1 MTMTPR
7 GSKPGFARFGRR
19 RFLQTAG
26 LTSGSLFLPSLF
38 GDRAAYAQAMPKR
51 LVVFYTQHGPVTGK
65 WELRPTGMAATPDAE
80 WELPL
85 GPLAQTDFTDTL
97 APLYANRNDL
107 LVLEGLALTSAIADK
122 QGNNHAVAGA
132 HHFTG
137 AMDGSQHV
145 SFDQYVADQVAVP
158 GRFKYLGFPP
168 NAGDVDNAGFY
179 DTAGNPVTLARTD
192 NYYGFLGNQF
202 ARVFD
207 GLSSG
212 MTTMMPAK
220 PTGMDLSRA
229 RRQVSVEFVRGQYA
243 KAMAKLGADDRMKLS
258 LHRDMLE
265 DLALR
270 VQSVSQIMCTK
281 PTYPAKGSQTDI
293 EIANILMTQLLPV
306 AMACDLTR
314 VGQVGHTQLR
324 AVDLGAPSTLDVH
337 QDIAHQAADINSQAA
352 MWMVNY
358 HKIHAQ
364 QFAGMISA
372 FKAVPEGSGTML
384 DNTILIWMNEL
395 ANGGHDLF
403 RMMYV
408 MAGGKNLGLR
418 PGRYLKYAE
427 TGPNP
432 YNLLKTSPYGDTPG
446 GNYGSDKFG
455 LGPAHS
461 QLLVSIMQA
470 FGVNRSSIG
479 LAAATGTGYMTGAP
493 ITMTGPLPRLT

>member
-1 MTMTPR
+1 MSTTPT
-7 GSKPGFARFGRR
+7 KTPFVRFGRR
-19 RFLQTAG
+19 RFLQAAG
-26 LTSGSLFLPSLF
+26 LTSGSLFLPSLL
-38 GDRAAYAQAMPKR
+38 GDRAAYAQTMPKR

-65 WELRPTGMAATPDAE
+65 WEFRPSGMGATPDAE

-97 APLYANRNDL
+97 APLYGNRNDL
-107 LVLEGLALTSAIADK
+107 LILEGLALTSAIADK
-122 QGNNHAVAGA
+122 QGNNHGVAGA

-137 AMDGSQHV
+137 AMDGTQHV
-145 SFDQYVADQVAVP
+145 SFDQYVADQIAVP
-158 GRFKYLGFPP
+158 GRFKYLGFTP

-179 DTAGNPVTLARTD
+179 DTAGNPVTLARCD

-212 MTTMMPAK
+212 MTTMPAK
-220 PTGMDLSRA
+220 PTGLDLSRA

-243 KAMAKLGADDRMKLS
+243 KAMAKLSADDRMKLS

-281 PTYPAKGSQTDI
+281 PPYPAKGSQTDI
-293 EIANILMTQLLPV
+293 EIANIIMTQLLPV

-352 MWMVNY
+352 QWMVNY
-358 HKIHAQ
+358 HKVHAT
-364 QFAGMISA
+364 QFAGLVGA

-384 DNTILIWMNEL
+384 DSSILIWMNEL

-408 MAGGKNLGLR
+408 IAGGKNLGLR

-432 YNLLKTSPYGDTPG
+432 YNLLKTSPYGNTPQ
-446 GNYGSDKFG
+446 GNYGSNKFG

-461 QLLVSIMQA
+461 RLLVSIMQA

-479 LAAATGTGYMTGAP
+479 LASAMGTGYMPGAP
-493 ITMTGPLPRLT
+493 ITMTGPLPRLS

>member
-1 MTMTPR
+1 MTT
-7 GSKPGFARFGRR
+7 FAPFSRR
-19 RFLQTAG
+19 RLLQAAG
-26 LTSGSLFLPSLF
+26 LGTGSLFLPSLLPSRLA
-38 GDRAAYAQAMPKR
+38 DRALAQTAAPPKR

-65 WELRPTGMAATPDAE
+65 WELRPTGMGATPDAE

-85 GPLAQTDFTDTL
+85 AGLAQTDFTETL

-122 QGNNHAVAGA
+122 QGNNHGVAGA

-137 AMDGSQHV
+137 AMDGTKHV
-145 SFDQYVADQVAVP
+145 SFDQYVADQIAVP
-158 GRFKYLGFPP
+158 GRFKSLGFTP
-168 NAGDVDNAGFY
+168 NAGDVDAAGFY
-179 DTAGNPVTLARTD
+179 DAAGNAVTLARCD

-207 GLSSG
+207 GLTSS
-212 MTTMMPAK
+212 TTTKPEK

-243 KAMAKLGADDRMKLS
+243 KLMAKVSADDRMKLS

-265 DLALR
+265 DLALL
-270 VQSVSQIMCTK
+270 VQSVSQIMCSK
-281 PTYPAKGSQTDI
+281 PPYPAKGSQTDI

-337 QDIAHQAADINSQAA
+337 QDIAHQAADINSQQAQ
-352 MWMVNY
+352 WMVNY
-358 HKIHAQ
+358 HKVHAQ
-364 QFAGMISA
+364 QFAGMIAA
-372 FKAVPEGSGTML
+372 FKNVPEGSGTML

-408 MAGGKNLGLR
+408 LAGGKNLGLR

-432 YNLLKTSPYGDTPG
+432 FNLLKTSPYGNTPQ
-446 GNYGSDKFG
+446 GNYGSNKFG

-461 QLLVSIMQA
+461 RLLVSIMQA
-470 FGVNRSSIG
+470 FGVQQDSIG
-479 LAAATGTGYMTGAP
+479 LASAVGTGYMTGAP

>member
-1 MTMTPR
+1 
-7 GSKPGFARFGRR
+7 
-19 RFLQTAG
+19 
-26 LTSGSLFLPSLF
+26 
-38 GDRAAYAQAMPKR
+38 
-51 LVVFYTQHGPVTGK
+51 
-65 WELRPTGMAATPDAE
+65 
-80 WELPL
+80 
-85 GPLAQTDFTDTL
+85 
-97 APLYANRNDL
+97 
-107 LVLEGLALTSAIADK
+107 
-122 QGNNHAVAGA
+122 
-132 HHFTG
+132 
-137 AMDGSQHV
+137 MDGSQHV

-158 GRFKYLGFPP
+158 GRFCYLGFTP

-192 NYYGFLGNQF
+192 NTYGFLGNQF

-212 MTTMMPAK
+212 MTTAMPAK

-314 VGQVGHTQLR
+314 VGQVGYTQLR
-324 AVDLGAPSTLDVH
+324 AVDLGAEHARRAPGHRAPGGRHQQPGRDVDGELS
-337 QDIAHQAADINSQAA
+337 QDPRAAVRRHDLGVQGRARGVGHDA
-352 MWMVNY
+352 RQ
-358 HKIHAQ
+358 HDPH
-364 QFAGMISA
+364 
-372 FKAVPEGSGTML
+372 L
-384 DNTILIWMNEL
+384 MNEL

-408 MAGGKNLGLR
+408 MAGGKNLAAPGPLSQVRRRRALEPVQPPQDVALR
-418 PGRYLKYAE
+418 QHAGRQ
-427 TGPNP
+427 
-432 YNLLKTSPYGDTPG
+432 LLL
-446 GNYGSDKFG
+446 DKFAWARAQPTAR
-455 LGPAHS
+455 LDHA
-461 QLLVSIMQA
+461 
-470 FGVNRSSIG
+470 GVR
-479 LAAATGTGYMTGAP
+479 
-493 ITMTGPLPRLT
+493 